1 MFRAS
6 SLSPISADESP
17 TRVPDSE
24 ITPKAVR
31 FHNDAEEGILA
42 TPGGLEDEDEE
53 LEREVA
59 LSSPIKAGKRLTTN
73 VSARTV
79 HIASVLNF

>member
-1 MFRAS
+1 M
-6 SLSPISADESP
+6 E
-17 TRVPDSE
+17 SE

-31 FHNDAEEGILA
+31 FYNDGEEGILA
-42 TPGGLEDEDEE
+42 TPGGLEDEDEG

-79 HIASVLNF
+79 YIASALNF